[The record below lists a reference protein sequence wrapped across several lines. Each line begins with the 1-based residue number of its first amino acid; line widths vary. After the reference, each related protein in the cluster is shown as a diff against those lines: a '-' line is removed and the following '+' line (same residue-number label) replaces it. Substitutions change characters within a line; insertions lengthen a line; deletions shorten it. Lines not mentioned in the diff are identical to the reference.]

1 MKKVFSIKVRSR
13 LLTTVGTA
21 SVFIL
26 AAAAGFGGQAV
37 WGDDARAASIVK
49 VASLSAPSQI
59 DESARQQYLAARL
72 AEQERR
78 REVELQRQ
86 KALENAAQT
95 SAVTREAGHTAQSTS
110 QSDRLIIPK
119 IGLNSPLT
127 TVGMAGG
134 AIDVHPSL
142 PGRWNGSARPGSNGA
157 VFVDGHNDGIFARLG
172 ALAVGDQIMITNG
185 GATYTYTV
193 VFTKVAPLESVN
205 MAKAL
210 TVYGGAKQGLNLM
223 TCAGSPVGNT
233 YSHRLT
239 VYAVL
244 S

>member
-1 MKKVFSIKVRSR
+1 VKKNFSIKVRSR
-13 LLTTVGTA
+13 LLTAFGTA
-21 SVFIL
+21 LLFIL
-26 AAAAGFGGQAV
+26 AVAAGFGGQAV
-37 WGDDARAASIVK
+37 WGENAQAANDVK
-49 VASLSAPSQI
+49 VTGLSAPTGI
-59 DESARQQYLAARL
+59 DEVARQQYIAARL

-78 REVELQRQ
+78 REAELQRQ

-95 SAVTREAGHTAQSTS
+95 ATATRTTSAASQSTS

-119 IGLNSPLT
+119 IGLNSLLT
-127 TVGMAGG
+127 TVGLTGG

-142 PGRWNGSARPGSNGA
+142 PARWNGSARPGSNGA
-157 VFVDGHNDGIFARLG
+157 VFVDGHRNGIFAQLG
-172 ALAVGDQIMITNG
+172 ALAVGDQITITSAT
-185 GATYTYTV
+185 ATYTYKV
-193 VFTKVAPLESVN
+193 VFTEVTPLESVN

-210 TVYGGAKQGLNLM
+210 AVYGGAAQGLNLM
-223 TCAGSPVGNT
+223 TCAGTPVGNT